1 MMTLND
7 QDQDFVGCDIVDLL
21 HERNEQIRH
30 ALAKVIAADGPVKAT
45 LFDELVTIL
54 AAREAVVQELKGPL
68 VERQGPANSV
78 VDTGQAEQAEVI
90 SGLSLVS
97 GLDVEGDDFDVAL
110 IRVARI
116 VTLHIAA
123 KERHDFPLLRRS
135 LPAEELHALAQV
147 LIAAETITSARVTAI
162 GTAIPSPDALAE
174 DSIRFQDGS

>member
-21 HERNEQIRH
+21 HERNEQIRR
-30 ALAKVIAADGPVKAT
+30 ALAKVIAAEGPVKAT

-68 VERQGPANSV
+68 VERQGLVKSA
-78 VDTGQAEQAEVI
+78 VDTGPAEQTEVM

-110 IRVARI
+110 IKVARI

-135 LPAEELHALAQV
+135 LPAEELHALAEV
-147 LIAAETITSARVTAI
+147 LISAETITSARPTVLRTAV
-162 GTAIPSPDALAE
+162 PSPDALAE
-174 DSIRFQDGS
+174 DSVRLQDGS

>member
-1 MMTLND
+1 M
-7 QDQDFVGCDIVDLL
+7 DLL

-45 LFDELVTIL
+45 LFGELVTIL

-68 VERQGPANSV
+68 VERQGLVTSA
-78 VDTGQAEQAEVI
+78 VDTGPAEQTAVI

-97 GLDVEGDDFDVAL
+97 GLDVEGDDFDGAL
-110 IRVARI
+110 IKIARI

-135 LPAEELHALAQV
+135 LPAEELHALAEV
-147 LIAAETITSARVTAI
+147 LISAETITSARAHC
-162 GTAIPSPDALAE
+162 SPDS
-174 DSIRFQDGS
+174 DPVP